1 MEINEK
7 AMSFYTY
14 SKDDTAIWKVS
25 RAKFAFIYFGVFIFL
40 GVDFVVKNNLS
51 SMDFAVFIR
60 GPLAFLFLLYLL
72 RDIRF
77 RWHDIFFFAS
87 VITFLV
93 FWLIS
98 LAGGGLISYTEIKI
112 FICFVVA
119 YIGLKARF
127 KPATKTFATALA
139 VFLVLNSIF
148 AISGFVFDISLF
160 ETDPGKDKVAYNGL
174 LTNAGN
180 ESYIV
185 MLVAYGLLRFQ
196 VTDNKAHGFF
206 LRIGEPIVLVSFL
219 LSGSKI
225 LSAAALYFLVRKLLH
240 SGIVGWFVL
249 TAAVGWVLSSINAII
264 KTVFSYFL
272 YIYESKGLVV
282 LLFSGRNVRFEELF
296 AIESA
301 QALVIGSDVWK
312 NFEMDAVTLLFNFG
326 VFLGGG
332 LAVFYILMCGRLIRS
347 EFAAVG
353 VLLLIQFLLA
363 GHVIDSVLYLLPLI
377 ITLSLIGRDAKKAF
391 G

>member
-1 MEINEK
+1 MEGIEK
-7 AMSFYTY
+7 AMFFRTF
-14 SKDDTAIWKVS
+14 SKDNTTDRKVS
-25 RAKFAFIYFGVFIFL
+25 WPTIVFIYFGVFLFL
-40 GVDFVVKNNLS
+40 GVDFFVKNNLS
-51 SMDFAVFIR
+51 SANFAVFMR
-60 GPLAFLFLLYLL
+60 VPLAFFFLLYFA
-72 RDIRF
+72 RQIRF
-77 RWHDIFFFAS
+77 SRYDIFFFAPI
-87 VITFLV
+87 VACIL

-98 LAGGGLISYTEIKI
+98 IVKEGLISYTELKI

-119 YIGLKARF
+119 YIGLKAGF

-139 VFLVLNSIF
+139 FFLVLNSIF

-160 ETDPGKDKVAYNGL
+160 ETDPGTDKVAYNGL

-196 VTDNKAHGFF
+196 VTENKAHGFF
-206 LRIGEPIVLVSFL
+206 FRIGDPIVLVSFL

-225 LSAAALYFLVRKLLH
+225 LSAAALYFLVRQLLR
-240 SGIVGWFVL
+240 SGIFGWICLPV
-249 TAAVGWVLSSINAII
+249 AVGWVLSNFNAILAM
-264 KTVFSYFL
+264 FYSYFV
-272 YIYESKGLVV
+272 YVYESKGLVY

-296 AIESA
+296 AVESA
-301 QALVIGSDVWK
+301 QALVIGSNVWK
-312 NFEMDAVTLLFNFG
+312 NFEMDAVTLVFNFG

-332 LAVFYILMCGRLIRS
+332 LAVFYILICGRLIRS

>member
-1 MEINEK
+1 MERSEK
-7 AMSFYTY
+7 AMFFHTY
-14 SKDDTAIWKVS
+14 SKDVTTNRKVS
-25 RAKFAFIYFGVFIFL
+25 RARFAFIYFGVFIFL

-51 SMDFAVFIR
+51 AMEFGVFIR
-60 GPLAFLFLLYLL
+60 APLALLFLLHLL

-77 RWHDIFFFAS
+77 SWHDIFFFAS
-87 VITFLV
+87 VITFLL
-93 FWLIS
+93 FWLIA
-98 LAGGGLISYTEIKI
+98 LAGGGLISYAEIKI
-112 FICFVVA
+112 FICFVGA
-119 YIGLKARF
+119 YIGSKARF

-139 VFLVLNSIF
+139 FFLVLNSIF

-196 VTDNKAHGFF
+196 VTENKAHGFF
-206 LRIGEPIVLVSFL
+206 FRIGDPIVLVSFL

-225 LSAAALYFLVRKLLH
+225 LSAAALYFLARKLLR
-240 SGIVGWFVL
+240 SGIFGWICLSV
-249 TAAVGWVLSSINAII
+249 AVGWMLSSIDAII
-264 KTVFSYFL
+264 KTVFSYFI
-272 YIYESKGLVV
+272 YVYESKGLVYS
-282 LLFSGRNVRFEELF
+282 LFSGRNVRFEELF
-296 AIESA
+296 AVESA

-312 NFEMDAVTLLFNFG
+312 NFEMDAVTLVFNFG

-332 LAVFYILMCGRLIRS
+332 LAVFYILICGRLIRS